1 MSVRPIPRL
10 EIRHVERQEDTTHDT
25 IIQSATWLAGQAC
38 TNQSKFQSEIRWLQ
52 PFARP
57 LTSIGTTS
65 SAYAFREPPPTR
77 ESLLRTLPSASSP
90 CSLALL
96 DWGTPFTESE
106 SLGLLGLED
115 FTSGI
120 NWSVRRPVIA
130 RPVHSLAN
138 RRRSTEESDS
148 LGDSNLPKRK
158 RFPILNPASTGGPTI
173 PTPTSA
179 SRFHELTTQR
189 GTARIR
195 LGLQKRL
202 GIGPVKSSGA
212 PNHVK
217 MTPKRQLGPGPS
229 RILDSEEEPLDSSV
243 TAFSKPGD
251 TSSVQPSNQA
261 VQPLL
266 PTPKTTSLKSTVLVP
281 STPSS
286 IARRTTAPP
295 VCGGDSLITSRM
307 AASVSYDSSPDC
319 SSDRISRSH
328 IPTSRPSSDDE
339 LSENDSRPQPIP
351 VPRLSNN
358 GLSSVLRSVLVS
370 TEKKVLKEPPG
381 QADDTEEHTGKCLYF
396 LQATQKLIR
405 LIAKDLGQ
413 ATQLIASVMYDS
425 SQGSTTSHSEE
436 TSKLHTTYGTLAL
449 PSSFDKDFSSQ
460 KTNGSGSWDISDLP
474 PTDSRVLLVPD
485 PILPPSLRIDQTRVV
500 AILEKA
506 REDRG

>member
-25 IIQSATWLAGQAC
+25 IIQSATRLAGQAC

-57 LTSIGTTS
+57 LTSIARYHFLRLCLSRITPDSRVITPDS
-65 SAYAFREPPPTR
+65 SLE
-77 ESLLRTLPSASSP
+77 
-90 CSLALL
+90 
-96 DWGTPFTESE
+96 
-106 SLGLLGLED
+106 LED

-130 RPVHSLAN
+130 RPVHSLAK

-148 LGDSNLPKRK
+148 LGGSNLPKRK
-158 RFPILNPASTGGPTI
+158 RFPISNPASTGGPAI
-173 PTPTSA
+173 PTLTSA
-179 SRFHELTTQR
+179 SRFHQLTTQR

-202 GIGPVKSSGA
+202 GIGQVKSSGA
-212 PNHVK
+212 SNHVK

-229 RILDSEEEPLDSSV
+229 RILDSEEEPLRPSATV
-243 TAFSKPGD
+243 FSKLGD

-261 VQPLL
+261 IRPLL
-266 PTPKTTSLKSTVLVP
+266 STPKMTSLNSTVLAP
-281 STPSS
+281 STPSP
-286 IARRTTAPP
+286 IARRTTPSP
-295 VCGGDSLITSRM
+295 VCGNSRTASRM

-319 SSDRISRSH
+319 SSDRISRSQ
-328 IPTSRPSSDDE
+328 IPTSRPSSDDG

-351 VPRLSNN
+351 VSRLSNN
-358 GLSSVLRSVLVS
+358 ELSSAPGSVLVS
-370 TEKKVLKEPPG
+370 TEKKVLKRPPG
-381 QADDTEEHTGKCLYF
+381 QADNTEEHT
-396 LQATQKLIR
+396 
-405 LIAKDLGQ
+405 AKDLGQ
-413 ATQLIASVMYDS
+413 ATQLIASVIYDS
-425 SQGSTTSHSEE
+425 SQESTASHSEE

-474 PTDSRVLLVPD
+474 PTDSRALIVPD
-485 PILPPSLRIDQTRVV
+485 PILPPSSHIDQTRVV
-500 AILEKA
+500 AISEKA
-506 REDRG
+506 REDRDTVDQSGPEERT